1 VRASRVSEPALRPDW
16 LTSEIAVVGLARSG
30 RSVATLLARSGN
42 RVYASDAASSP
53 ALDATAAELRG
64 ESVDVDLGRHDL
76 GRIGRA
82 SLLVTSPGVPPDS
95 PAVAAARAKHIDV
108 VSEVEIALRFLPK
121 LNYVAVT
128 GTNGKTTTTALVA
141 HLLRALDLRAVAA
154 GNIGRPLSDVALDLT
169 PPKWLALE
177 MSSYQLHDTP
187 SIRPGVGI
195 LTNVSPNHLDRYD
208 SVDAYYADKKL
219 LFRNATAA
227 SHWVTNNDDPVAKEL
242 AADAAGLHGRFSI
255 ARKADAFYDR
265 LSGRLIVLGAPLIVR
280 SELKLLGDHNVAN
293 ALAAALAVMLAHPDH
308 RTTDACGLLADG
320 LRSFRALEHRIEI
333 VDEID
338 DVLWINDS
346 KSTNVASTLVALAGM
361 TRPTVLLLG
370 GTHKGEPYVALEP
383 ELRRTVKKVIAYG
396 EAATLIERDLKGMI
410 AVEQGG
416 TDFADVVAR
425 ARRASTPGDAVLLSP
440 ACSSFDMFD
449 NYEMRG
455 LEFKRLARAEGVV
468 Q

>member
-1 VRASRVSEPALRPDW
+1 VRVSRVSEPALRPDW
-16 LTSEIAVVGLARSG
+16 LKSEIAVIGLARSG
-30 RSVATLLARSGN
+30 RTVAALLARSGI
-42 RVYASDAASSP
+42 RVYASDAARTP
-53 ALDATAAELRG
+53 ALETTAAELRP
-64 ESVDVDLGRHDL
+64 ESVDVDLGKHDL

-82 SLLVTSPGVPPDS
+82 SLVVLSPGVPLSS
-95 PAVAAARAKHIDV
+95 PAVATAIAKKIDV
-108 VSEVEIALRFLPK
+108 VSEVEVALRFLPK
-121 LNYVAVT
+121 LKYVAIT
-128 GTNGKTTTTALVA
+128 GTNGKTTTTAMTA
-141 HLLRALDLRAVAA
+141 HLLRALELRAVAA
-154 GNIGRPLSDVALDLT
+154 GNIGRPLSDVALDAT
-169 PPKWLALE
+169 PPQWVALE
-177 MSSYQLHDTP
+177 VSSYQLHDTP
-187 SIRPGVGI
+187 GIRPSVGI

-219 LFRNATAA
+219 LFRNASAA
-227 SHWVTNNDDPVAKEL
+227 SQWVTNNDDPVVKEL
-242 AADAAGLHGRFSI
+242 AADVAGMHARFSI
-255 ARKADAFYDR
+255 ARKADAYLDR
-265 LSGRLIVLGAPLIVR
+265 TTGQLVVLGTPLIMR

-293 ALAAALAVMLAHPDH
+293 ALAATLAVMLAHPDH

-383 ELRRTVKKVIAYG
+383 ELKRTVKKVVAYG
-396 EAATLIERDLKGMI
+396 EAATLIERDLAGMI

-416 TDFADVVAR
+416 TDFAEVVAR
-425 ARRASTPGDAVLLSP
+425 ARRASAPGDAILLSP

-455 LEFKRLARAEGVV
+455 AEFKRLARAEGAVR
-468 Q
+468 